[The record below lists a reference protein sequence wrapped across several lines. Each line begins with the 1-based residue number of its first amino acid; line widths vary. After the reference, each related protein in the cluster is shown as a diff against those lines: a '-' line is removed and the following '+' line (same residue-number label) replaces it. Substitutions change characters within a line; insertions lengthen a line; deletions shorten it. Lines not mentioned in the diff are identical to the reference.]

1 MKYAYFPGCS
11 LHSTAKEYDLSTKEV
26 ARALGIE
33 LIEIPDW
40 ICCGATPAH
49 ITMHLLSLA
58 LPVKNLLKAKGM
70 DSFEVITCCAACFSR
85 LKIANHFMQNDV
97 EHRKNVEEIVGEPY
111 KGEVKVRH
119 FLDVLINIF
128 GLKNLAERI
137 TNPSTLLGISPEQS
151 RRANKLSCLKVA
163 CYYGCLLTRP
173 PEITQLD
180 DLEEPHLMD
189 DLMKVLGVEPVKWP
203 YKTECC
209 GASFSLTKTDIV
221 LKLSGDILQMAYDEG
236 AQAIVVAC
244 PLCQS
249 NLDLRQAMINK
260 KFKKNFNMPIF
271 YFTQLAGLALG
282 IEPKNL
288 GLDKHIV
295 NPLPLLKKR
304 KVLVGK

>member
-1 MKYAYFPGCS
+1 MKYAYYPGCS
-11 LHSTAKEYDLSTKEV
+11 LHSTAKEYDLSTREV
-26 ARALGIE
+26 AKALGIE

-58 LPVKNLLKAKGM
+58 LPVKNIIKARAMG
-70 DSFEVITCCAACFSR
+70 SYEIVTCCAACFSR
-85 LKIANHFMQNDV
+85 LKTANYFMRTDD
-97 EHRKNVEEIVGEPY
+97 EHRQKVEQIVGEPY

-119 FLDVLINIF
+119 FLDVLVNDF
-128 GLKNLAERI
+128 GLKNLKGNLVKE
-137 TNPSTLLGISPEQS
+137 LKG
-151 RRANKLSCLKVA
+151 LKVA

-173 PEITQLD
+173 PEITELD
-180 DLEEPHLMD
+180 DLEDPHLID
-189 DLMKVLGVEPVKWP
+189 DLMRTIGVEPVQWP

-221 LKLSGDILQMAYDEG
+221 LKLSCDILQMAYDEG

-249 NLDLRQAMINK
+249 NLDLRQSTINK
-260 KFKKNFNMPIF
+260 KYKKDFNLPIF
-271 YFTQLAGLALG
+271 YFTQLIGLALG
-282 IEPKNL
+282 IDGKKL

-295 NPLPLLKKR
+295 PPAALLGEKDKLA
-304 KVLVGK
+304 KI

>member
-26 ARALGIE
+26 AAALGIE
-33 LIEIPDW
+33 LLEIPDW

-58 LPVKNLLKAKGM
+58 LPVKNLIKAQAMG
-70 DSFEVITCCAACFSR
+70 SYEVVTCCSACFSR
-85 LKIANHFMQNDV
+85 LKIANHFMQDDL
-97 EHRKNVEEIVGEPY
+97 EHREKVEKIVGQPY
-111 KGEVKVRH
+111 KGGVKVRH
-119 FLDVLINIF
+119 FLDILVNVF
-128 GLKNLAERI
+128 GLKNLKGRI
-137 TNPSTLLGISPEQS
+137 S
-151 RRANKLSCLKVA
+151 RELNGLKVA

-173 PEITQLD
+173 PEVTQLD
-180 DLEEPHLMD
+180 DLEDPHLID
-189 DLMKVLGVEPVKWP
+189 DLMRAIAVEPVQWP

-221 LKLSGDILQMAYDEG
+221 LKLSADILQMAADAG
-236 AQAIVVAC
+236 ARAIVVAC

-260 KFKKNFNMPIF
+260 KYKKNFNMPIF
-271 YFTQLAGLALG
+271 YFTQLVGLALG
-282 IEPKNL
+282 IDRKKL

-295 NPLPLLKKR
+295 NPLPLLEEA
-304 KVLVGK
+304 LI

>member
-26 ARALGIE
+26 AKALGIE

-70 DSFEVITCCAACFSR
+70 DSYEVVTCCAACFSR
-85 LKIANHFMQNDV
+85 LKIANHFMREDI

-111 KGEVKVRH
+111 KGEVRVRH
-119 FLDVLINIF
+119 FLDVLVNVF
-128 GLKNLAERI
+128 GLKNIAERI
-137 TNPSTLLGISPEQS
+137 NN
-151 RRANKLSCLKVA
+151 RLSGLKVA

-180 DLEEPHLMD
+180 DLEDPHLMD
-189 DLMKVLGVEPVKWP
+189 DLMKTLDAEPVKWP

-221 LKLSGDILQMAYDEG
+221 LKLSGDILQMAHDEG

-249 NLDLRQAMINK
+249 NLDLRQGAIEK
-260 KFKKNFNMPIF
+260 KYKKNFNMPIF
-271 YFTQLAGLALG
+271 YFTQLVGLALG
-282 IEPKNL
+282 IEPKKL

-295 NPLPLLKKR
+295 NPLPLLKER
-304 KVLVGK
+304 KVLVNK

>member
-11 LHSTAKEYDLSTKEV
+11 LHSTAKEYDLSTKAV
-26 ARALGIE
+26 ADTLGIE

-58 LPVKNLLKAKGM
+58 LPVKNLIQARKM
-70 DSFEVITCCAACFSR
+70 DSYEVVTCCAACFSR
-85 LKIANHFMQNDV
+85 LKIANHFMANDLG
-97 EHRKNVEEIVGEPY
+97 HRERVSEIVGEPY

-119 FLDVLINIF
+119 FLDVLINVY
-128 GLKNLAERI
+128 GLKNLSQRVI
-137 TNPSTLLGISPEQS
+137 K
-151 RRANKLSCLKVA
+151 KLDKLRVA

-189 DLMKVLGVEPVKWP
+189 DLMEVLGVGVVNWP

-209 GASFSLTKTDIV
+209 GASFSLTKTEIV
-221 LKLSGDILQMAYDEG
+221 LKLSCDILQMAQDEG
-236 AQAIVVAC
+236 AQVIVVAC

-249 NLDLRQAMINK
+249 NLDLRQSMINK
-260 KFKKNFNMPIF
+260 RFAKNFNIPIL
-271 YFTQLAGLALG
+271 YFTQLVGLALG
-282 IEPKNL
+282 LDPRKL
-288 GLDKHIV
+288 GLNKHIV
-295 NPLPLLKKR
+295 NPLRLMKAAG
-304 KVLVGK
+304 VL

>member
-26 ARALGIE
+26 ANALGIE
-33 LIEIPDW
+33 LIEIPEW

-58 LPVKNLLKAKGM
+58 LPVKNLLNAKKM
-70 DSFEVITCCAACFSR
+70 DSYEVITCCAACFNR
-85 LKIANHFMQNDV
+85 LKTANKVMETDPLHREKV
-97 EHRKNVEEIVGEPY
+97 EQIVGENY
-111 KGEVKVRH
+111 KGEVNVRH
-119 FLDVLINIF
+119 FLDVLVNVF
-128 GLKNLAERI
+128 GLKNIAPKVSKRLE
-137 TNPSTLLGISPEQS
+137 G
-151 RRANKLSCLKVA
+151 LKVA
-163 CYYGCLLTRP
+163 CYYGCLLVRP
-173 PEITQLD
+173 PEITNLD

-189 DLMKVLGVEPVKWP
+189 DIMRTIGAEPVKWP

-221 LKLSGDILQMAYDEG
+221 LKLSSEILQMAADEG

-260 KFKKNFNMPIF
+260 KFKKNFNIPIL
-271 YFTQLAGLALG
+271 YFTQLLGLSLG
-282 IEPKNL
+282 ITPEKL

-295 NPLPLLKKR
+295 NPLSLLTGTEFNSVPKR
-304 KVLVGK
+304 

>member
-11 LHSTAKEYDLSTKEV
+11 LHSTAKEYDLSTRAV

-33 LIEIPDW
+33 LIDIPDW

-49 ITMHLLSLA
+49 ITMHLLSLS
-58 LPVKNLLKAKGM
+58 LPVKNLLLAKKMG
-70 DSFEVITCCAACFSR
+70 SYEVVTCCAACFNR
-85 LKIANHFMQNDV
+85 LKTANKFMESNP
-97 EHRKNVEEIVGEPY
+97 EHRKKVEEIVGEQY

-119 FLDVLINIF
+119 FLDVLVNIF

-137 TNPSTLLGISPEQS
+137 TNSPM
-151 RRANKLSCLKVA
+151 KLSNLKVA

-173 PEITQLD
+173 SEITQLD

-189 DLMKVLGVEPVKWP
+189 DLMKTLDIEALNWP

-221 LKLSGDILQMAYDEG
+221 LKLSGDILQMACDEG

-249 NLDLRQAMINK
+249 NLDLRQRAINK
-260 KFKKNFNMPIF
+260 KFKKDFNIPIL
-271 YFTQLAGLALG
+271 YFTQLVGLSLG
-282 IEPKNL
+282 IEPKAL
-288 GLDKHIV
+288 GLNKHIV
-295 NPLPLLKKR
+295 SPWPLLKK
-304 KVLVGK
+304 KNVC

>member
-11 LHSTAKEYDLSTKEV
+11 LHSTAREYDLSTKEV
-26 ARALGIE
+26 AKALGIE

-58 LPVKNLLKAKGM
+58 LPVKNLLQAKKM
-70 DSFEVITCCAACFSR
+70 DSYEVITCCAACFNR
-85 LKIANHFMQNDV
+85 LKIANKFMENDPV
-97 EHRKNVEEIVGEPY
+97 HRDKVSDIVGERY
-111 KGEVKVRH
+111 NGEVVVRH
-119 FLDVLINIF
+119 FLDILVNAF
-128 GLKNLAERI
+128 GLKNLSEKI
-137 TNPSTLLGISPEQS
+137 NK
-151 RRANKLSCLKVA
+151 KLSGLKVT

-173 PEITQLD
+173 PEVTQFD
-180 DLEEPHLMD
+180 DVEEPHLMD
-189 DLMKVLGVEPVKWP
+189 DLMKVLDIESINWP

-249 NLDLRQAMINK
+249 NLDLRQSAINK
-260 KFKKNFNMPIF
+260 KFKKKFNIPII
-271 YFTQLAGLALG
+271 YFTQLVGLSLG
-282 IEPKNL
+282 IAPKRL
-288 GLDKHIV
+288 GLNKHIV
-295 NPLPLLKKR
+295 NPSKLLKSVIR
-304 KVLVGK
+304 